1 MPWTSVQF
9 SSSRCTHCK
18 TWFPEFTSSTSC
30 ERCNHRI
37 VQCLVFFVELAERL
51 SVGSFDPQEWP
62 TVDATSRALIG
73 QFASLKVPPDCLRI
87 AQTWFRAS
95 RMALSV
101 RDEQSRPWERRVH
114 PSCRPQRRSTVV
126 LTAGEEDR
134 VGGHIRS
141 DSMLVAIS
149 PAKSNGPVEES
160 QVSACPLIAGPFCD
174 LSQRSPACPGKLCL
188 RQSSR

>member
-1 MPWTSVQF
+1 MIVL
-9 SSSRCTHCK
+9 RCVY
-18 TWFPEFTSSTSC
+18 PQSGEPSY
-30 ERCNHRI
+30 HRI
-37 VQCLVFFVELAERL
+37 IENPILFVQSAQLL
-51 SVGSFDPQEWP
+51 SIRPSHPKEWP